1 MKTVMFICKRCILQV
16 IHDKRNISG
25 RKKKHSQIK
34 SFDTGG
40 VGGIR
45 SLRRRGRLRWGCHVP
60 AAPPASPCS
69 SHLRTRS
76 PAAPS
81 YFWSGSRGD
90 RNVGLGPHWWFE
102 TFTHRHGGDTHLL
115 QIQDSGLYPGH
126 LHLLIHLVDV
136 AFDQTHGQSFHHQQ
150 LHLQD
155 NSRHCFF
162 PIQIHPRSLMEN
174 IWHSRTLTSFTGTL
188 VLWAISVK
196 VNCLWLEGRVK
207 VICGRKDK
215 FEPLQ
220 LSDRSDIHRIP
231 NTGNKKNANNF
242 IKILKPCHHAKCLMF
257 SVCVCVYS
265 HLHDTQQ
272 LDFLHQFRLM
282 GCEVRL

>member
-155 NSRHCFF
+155 NTRHCFSPSKSILDHWWKTF
-162 PIQIHPRSLMEN
+162 DIHEHWPRSRGPWCSERSLWRSTVCGWKDE
-174 IWHSRTLTSFTGTL
+174 WKSSVGERTSLSLCSWVTVLTYTEFLTL
-188 VLWAISVK
+188 VIRKMLTILLKSW
-196 VNCLWLEGRVK
+196 NRVTMQN
-207 VICGRKDK
+207 VSC
-215 FEPLQ
+215 FL
-220 LSDRSDIHRIP
+220 
-231 NTGNKKNANNF
+231 
-242 IKILKPCHHAKCLMF
+242 
-257 SVCVCVYS
+257 CVCVYS